1 MAQSKMVH
9 LSKCQMEELEWQVLV
24 LKAAVLAKYPKL
36 SAEPLPMWFNTRAI
50 RFICRAR
57 GLGVMTSP

>member
-1 MAQSKMVH
+1 MAQSKIVH

-36 SAEPLPMWFNTRAI
+36 SAEPLPMWFNTRVYS
-50 RFICRAR
+50 
-57 GLGVMTSP
+57 LYL